1 MAGATNPKRSRK
13 AQIREE
19 NEAQILAAAE
29 EAFAEFGFRGASTA
43 GIAERAGVPK
53 ANLHYYFRTKGAL
66 YVRVL
71 ESVVNEW
78 FEAAASFGAE
88 DDPAEAIARYVRAKM
103 TLSRTRPLGSK
114 VFANEIIHG
123 APHLLGYLQTTLKS
137 WADEKARVI
146 EKWAAQGKIDPVD
159 PYHLL
164 FMIWSVTQTYA
175 DFDCQIKAVLS
186 RDELAVD
193 DFERATETIT
203 RILLKGTGAA

>member
-1 MAGATNPKRSRK
+1 MAGATNLKRSRK

-29 EAFAEFGFRGASTA
+29 EAFAEYGFRGASTS

-53 ANLHYYFRTKGAL
+53 ANLHYYFRTKAAL

-71 ESVVNEW
+71 QSVVTEW
-78 FEAAASFGAE
+78 FEAASSFATE
-88 DDPAEAIARYVRAKM
+88 DDPGEAIARYVRAKM

-123 APHLLGYLQTTLKS
+123 APHLIGYLQTTLKD
-137 WADEKARVI
+137 WADEKAQVI
-146 EKWAAQGKIDPVD
+146 EGWAAQGKIDPID

-164 FMIWSVTQTYA
+164 FMIWAVTQTYA
-175 DFDCQIKAVLS
+175 DFNCQIAAVLGK
-186 RDELAVD
+186 DELTPD
-193 DFERATETIT
+193 DFERATETST
-203 RILLKGTGAA
+203 RIILKGVGAA

>member
-1 MAGATNPKRSRK
+1 MAGAPNLKRTRK

-29 EAFAEFGFRGASTA
+29 EAFAEYGFRGASTA

-53 ANLHYYFRTKGAL
+53 ANLHYYFGTKGAL

-71 ESVVNEW
+71 ESVINEW
-78 FEAAASFGAE
+78 FEAAASFGTE

-123 APHLLGYLQTTLKS
+123 APHLLGYLRTTLKN
-137 WADEKARVI
+137 WADEKAQVI
-146 EKWAAQGKIDPVD
+146 DRWVAQGRIDPID

-175 DFDCQIKAVLS
+175 DFDCQIKAVLD
-186 RDELAVD
+186 REELSED